1 MIICF
6 SILFTITMAVNDTS
20 SSAQQGNVVSDT
32 GSYEKSSLEKGVST
46 LYDDIMHGFIDA
58 TIPGQFFSDADPGP
72 ISYKDLNRIIQN
84 GTYSELQDRWQELAK
99 VFGGLAACIII
110 GLIFIVFMPIFGC
123 VWCCAYCC
131 CKTCGKSKSKMDPK
145 RAKCQRF
152 LFASLLFAFTTFM
165 LAGCIVS
172 VISNEILHAKLR
184 NEDNKGPVGMLEG
197 SFDRLEEFAI
207 DTVKEIEQAGSVTL
221 DRTVS
226 GVVSRIRDATNTT
239 IDDVKKTINAEK
251 LLTDAENLGTDASA
265 VLRDLQNVTTTLE
278 AIKDLNTKI
287 NETLTGVKTAVT
299 TTCTDYGL
307 SSDACPAINVDV
319 GTDFTGIAGLSNEIS
334 KMSGAHGIINQ
345 TQTAREEFNKL
356 QANLEREINNQINSA
371 INQTNS
377 ITNEVSGQLNTVN
390 ETVQPFVDSI
400 NSNVAPQLIDLDSY
414 LKEYGDYWWYAG
426 IAIPCVVILLV
437 IFYFM
442 GIMFGTFGDRPGDG
456 AQCCN
461 KGAGSNLLVCG
472 VVWSFLFASILMLIV
487 LILFL
492 LGGSMY
498 GIVCR
503 EFNNGVEN
511 VQLYEPVVDEVLHI
525 RISKLLYGDNA
536 PANLT
541 LGSILNDCKNN
552 MALYTAVKL
561 KHLFDLDS
569 LLNTSAVTNEIDSV
583 MGTALP
589 SLGSIN
595 IIPTEL
601 QTQLDEFSN
610 SGVDTINFDKYTT
623 ELNKSI
629 TTSPLD
635 GAITSINTSATTIEG
650 TNLTAA
656 QSLRNQSA
664 VLQAL
669 EDDEVVN
676 LTQQFNQLRVVV
688 QHLETYTN
696 IKNRTRDLINALNE
710 TQINFNRNS
719 TTIVSETLQVVMG
732 NISTFVQREIDGVK
746 SKIEN
751 EIGRCKPLYDATQQA
766 SNSLCLITLDPFN
779 GFWFG
784 LGWALSGF
792 IFCIVFALCLASLY
806 QREESY
812 DKLLDMSRKKARRT
826 QQELDSPDMEMY
838 QGQAGYNAY
847 GHQDN
852 VPLTSMEAGYQK
864 GRSRGV
870 PNAGYDNGQP
880 QDPYLRNGEG
890 GYHYHGSDRP
900 PSYHESGQYPMHG
913 GYPVLPQQQKYY

>member
-1 MIICF
+1 M
-6 SILFTITMAVNDTS
+6 T
-20 SSAQQGNVVSDT
+20 
-32 GSYEKSSLEKGVST
+32 
-46 LYDDIMHGFIDA
+46 
-58 TIPGQFFSDADPGP
+58 
-72 ISYKDLNRIIQN
+72 
-84 GTYSELQDRWQELAK
+84 
-99 VFGGLAACIII
+99 
-110 GLIFIVFMPIFGC
+110 IFISI
-123 VWCCAYCC
+123 
-131 CKTCGKSKSKMDPK
+131 
-145 RAKCQRF
+145 R
-152 LFASLLFAFTTFM
+152 
-165 LAGCIVS
+165 AGCIVS

-307 SSDACPAINVDV
+307 SSGACPAINVDV

-334 KMSGAHGIINQ
+334 KMSGAQGIINQ

-629 TTSPLD
+629 TTSPLN
-635 GAITSINTSATTIEG
+635 GAITSINTATTIEG

-676 LTQQFNQLRVVV
+676 LTQQFNQLRAVV

-710 TQINFNRNS
+710 TQIIFNRNS

-766 SNSLCLITLDPFN
+766 SNSLCLITLDPFVSCLFRIREDDIECSIN
-779 GFWFG
+779 G
-784 LGWALSGF
+784 
-792 IFCIVFALCLASLY
+792 
-806 QREESY
+806 
-812 DKLLDMSRKKARRT
+812 KLLISQIFEYNNFPPFSR
-826 QQELDSPDMEMY
+826 DMEMY